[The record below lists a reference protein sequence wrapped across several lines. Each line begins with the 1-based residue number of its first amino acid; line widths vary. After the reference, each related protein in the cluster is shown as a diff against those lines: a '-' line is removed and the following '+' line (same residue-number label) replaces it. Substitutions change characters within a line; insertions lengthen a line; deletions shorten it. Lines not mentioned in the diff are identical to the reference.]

1 MKEKCPVSVG
11 TLMSMS
17 FISDVRDQVKG
28 RFDQVRLQAK
38 TLRRAVDDL
47 EAQSN
52 AVLARLGLEQKKQE
66 AKRDDVIDVGGS
78 TSRLPQ
84 LAKRVVQAI
93 AVGASFVLLGL
104 AMLSLGIFAGAAA
117 LAYVVITKGLG
128 LRIDVARPV

>member
-1 MKEKCPVSVG
+1 MA
-11 TLMSMS
+11 MS
-17 FISDVRDQVKG
+17 FISDFRDQVKG

-52 AVLARLGLEQKKQE
+52 AVLARFGLEPKQQE
-66 AKRDDVIDVGGS
+66 QRNDVIDVGG
-78 TSRLPQ
+78 TGGRLPQ
-84 LAKRVVQAI
+84 LARRVGTAI
-93 AVGASFVLLGL
+93 VGAVAVGASFVLLGL

-128 LRIDVARPV
+128 LRIDVAPPRSA